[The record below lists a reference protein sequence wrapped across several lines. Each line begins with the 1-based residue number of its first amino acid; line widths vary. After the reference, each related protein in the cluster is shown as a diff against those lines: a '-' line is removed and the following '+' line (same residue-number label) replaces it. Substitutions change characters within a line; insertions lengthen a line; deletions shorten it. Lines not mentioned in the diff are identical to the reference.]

1 MLAGF
6 GYYFRIWESSPDDK
20 ILKVGFLYEN
30 DDATPYAFNFTLA
43 QKAMEKEFGD
53 RVAVY
58 SRTNVRED
66 QTAEPLRELIRYGCR
81 IIFCN
86 TNSSQV
92 HEIAAEYPNIQFCQV
107 SSFNRD
113 GLVEIPPNFHTFNA
127 KTFQCRYVSGIVA
140 GMKLRELLD
149 NGTITPDQAVIG
161 YIGAFPNAEIISGFT
176 AFLLGARSVAP
187 ETVMRVSF
195 THAWNNYSLEKAHAR
210 KLIDDGCVIISQ
222 HSGTVAVAVAC
233 EEAAGDHL
241 VFHIGFNRSMRDV
254 APKTSLISARTN
266 WAP

>member
-92 HEIAAEYPNIQFCQV
+92 HEIAAEYPF
-107 SSFNRD
+107 S
-113 GLVEIPPNFHTFNA
+113 
-127 KTFQCRYVSGIVA
+127 
-140 GMKLRELLD
+140 
-149 NGTITPDQAVIG
+149 
-161 YIGAFPNAEIISGFT
+161 
-176 AFLLGARSVAP
+176 
-187 ETVMRVSF
+187 
-195 THAWNNYSLEKAHAR
+195 
-210 KLIDDGCVIISQ
+210 
-222 HSGTVAVAVAC
+222 
-233 EEAAGDHL
+233 
-241 VFHIGFNRSMRDV
+241 
-254 APKTSLISARTN
+254 SARYLHSTGTDSSRFRPTFIRSTPRHSSAAMSAGS
-266 WAP
+266 WRG